1 MELTHLFDLALRY
14 DGNTPGCPPPGTKEG
29 QLLGSG
35 EGSAEG
41 ALLRGKVRWSNYEHN
56 LAPGLCRLQIP
67 GVIQTDDGAEIQF
80 EAHGHAMQSDAL
92 QPNLWASAGAF
103 LFTTQNARYSWLV
116 NRPVVWTGEFDA
128 NILQAVN
135 REYERAVEALG
146 WDGAEGGYQGAH
158 WDSYDMIEQI
168 GIADFARMGR

>member
-14 DGNTPGCPPPGTKEG
+14 DGNTPECPPPGAKEG
-29 QLLGSG
+29 RLLGSG

-92 QPNLWASAGAF
+92 QPNLWASAGAV
-103 LFTTQNARYSWLV
+103 LLTT
-116 NRPVVWTGEFDA
+116 
-128 NILQAVN
+128 
-135 REYERAVEALG
+135 
-146 WDGAEGGYQGAH
+146 
-158 WDSYDMIEQI
+158 
-168 GIADFARMGR
+168 